1 MRILITGASG
11 QVGGALAAQ
20 LGFAGEIVPAARALL
35 DLSRPDGLGRH
46 LDAIQPDFIINAAA
60 YTAVDKAEEEQDL
73 AFRINAQAAGVL
85 GRWAHEKRIPMV
97 HFSTDYVFGGAGE
110 QPFLEDA
117 PVNPLSAYGESKAEG
132 ERLLLESG
140 AACLIIRTSWVYAA
154 KGKNFLRTI
163 ASLARERDSLRVVSD
178 QIGAPTSA
186 KQIADCVAAIL
197 NRDGQSLPALFGEA
211 QNLVHFCASG
221 VTSWHG
227 FACAIVEGLRRR
239 GVVLRAGSIEPIPSS
254 EYPAAAKRPANS
266 RLDTGRIQKIFG
278 IRITSWQNALER
290 ELDLLA
296 EDLKTQAP

>member
-1 MRILITGASG
+1 MRILITGPSG

-20 LGFAGEIVPAARALL
+20 LGFAGEIVPATRALL
-35 DLSRPDGLGRH
+35 DLSRPDRLGPR
-46 LDAIQPDFIINAAA
+46 LDAIQPDLILNAAA

-73 AFRINAQAAGVL
+73 AFRINAEAVGVL
-85 GRWAHEKRIPMV
+85 GRWAHQKQVPMV
-97 HFSTDYVFGGAGE
+97 HFSTDYVFGGAGD
-110 QPFLEDA
+110 QPFPEAA
-117 PVNPLSAYGESKAEG
+117 PVDPLSAYGKSKAEG

-154 KGKNFLRTI
+154 QGKNFLRTI
-163 ASLARERDSLRVVSD
+163 AGLARERASLRVVSD

-186 KQIADCVAAIL
+186 KQIAHCVAAIL
-197 NRDGQSLPALFGEA
+197 DRDAQGLPALFEEA

-227 FACAIVEGLRRR
+227 FARAIVEGLRQR
-239 GVVLRAGSIEPIPSS
+239 GVVLRAGAIEAIPSS

-266 RLDTGRIQKIFG
+266 RLDTGRIQRVFG
-278 IRITSWQNALER
+278 IRSASWQHALER

-296 EDLKTQAP
+296 EELNARSI